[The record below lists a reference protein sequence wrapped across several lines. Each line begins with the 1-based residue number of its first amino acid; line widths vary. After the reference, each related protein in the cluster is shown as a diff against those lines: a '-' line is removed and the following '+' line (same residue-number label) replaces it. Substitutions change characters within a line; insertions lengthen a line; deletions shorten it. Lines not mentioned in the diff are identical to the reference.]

1 MDFNMDKILVEAIHC
16 EGILPAEMA
25 KKATQYAANIK
36 DERLRQT
43 EQYKKEFDIIRSMI
57 IDAVT
62 SGFYSCK
69 MYSYGKQ
76 LSTAQDLVLSDLHKL
91 GYKSNPAYGGEYTEI
106 FWH

>member
-1 MDFNMDKILVEAIHC
+1 MDKILMEAIRC

-25 KKATQYAANIK
+25 KKATLYAANIK

-43 EQYKKEFDIIRSMI
+43 EQYKKEFEIIRSMI

-62 SGFYSCK
+62 SGLYSCK
-69 MYSYGKQ
+69 MYPNIKGEK
-76 LSTAQDLVLSDLHKL
+76 LSGVQDLVLEDLHKL
-91 GYKSNPAYGGEYTEI
+91 GYKSNSAYGGVYTEI